1 MTALTE
7 HRKYGLIGYPLSHS
21 FSPSYFAKKF
31 KEEGI
36 EEVTYEAFPI
46 EDIKKVE
53 GLFES
58 GISGLNVTIPYKE
71 QVIPFLDDLDPTA
84 KQIGAVNTIKN
95 ENGRWIGYNTDVY
108 GFQKSLSIILIE
120 KSPKSALILGTGG
133 ASKAV
138 VFALTNMGI
147 DYSFVSRKRAY
158 LQYNELSKRIL
169 DHHLLIINTTPLG
182 MSPNINIC
190 PNIPYKYISSE
201 HFCFDLVYNPE
212 KTLFLNKAEACGAT
226 IKNGYEMLI
235 MQAEKS
241 WQIWNQ

>member
-108 GFQKSLSIILIE
+108 GFQKSLSKILIE

-147 DYSFVSRKRAY
+147 DYSFVSRNRAY

-235 MQAEKS
+235 LQAEKS

>member
-53 GLFES
+53 RLFES

-108 GFQKSLSIILIE
+108 GFQKSLSKILIE

-133 ASKAV
+133 SSKAV

-147 DYSFVSRKRAY
+147 DYSFVSRNKAY

-235 MQAEKS
+235 LQAEKS